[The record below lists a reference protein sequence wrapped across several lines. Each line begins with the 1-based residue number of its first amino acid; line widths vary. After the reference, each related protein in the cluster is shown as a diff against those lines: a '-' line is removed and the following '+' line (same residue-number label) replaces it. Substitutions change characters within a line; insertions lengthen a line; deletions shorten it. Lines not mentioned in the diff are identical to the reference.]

1 MTGVGSGR
9 RDTPRPDGP
18 LPWAMVKNL
27 PADLSRSPFRRVKG
41 TGGSPTP
48 RRAAVFNPFT
58 EAAEHDATDA
68 ELVEQAKNGDRTAL
82 EKLVLRHQAWIYNVA
97 VRMVFQPHDAEE
109 VTQEV
114 LVKAVTRLSTFKGES
129 RFRTWLY
136 RIAANHVLNMKR
148 RRAETQ
154 VTTFDAYGAAID
166 GTPDLD
172 LPDPRTVPVELPLL
186 VEEAKTGCTMGMLL
200 CLDRKQR
207 LIFTL
212 GEILGVSDSVGG
224 EVLEMTP
231 ENFRQCLAR
240 ARRDLHNFMNHQ
252 CGLVNRSNPCR
263 CPKKTRGFIEN
274 GHVDPHHL
282 LFVPEHVQKVREV
295 APEMVRE
302 IEEVVERQHAAI
314 YRDHPFLQ
322 PADQVGW
329 LRRLVENQAAGG
341 ALHLN

>member
-1 MTGVGSGR
+1 M
-9 RDTPRPDGP
+9 
-18 LPWAMVKNL
+18 
-27 PADLSRSPFRRVKG
+27 
-41 TGGSPTP
+41 
-48 RRAAVFNPFT
+48 FNPF
-58 EAAEHDATDA
+58 AEVAENGPTDA
-68 ELVEQAKNGDRTAL
+68 ELVQQATHGDRTAL
-82 EKLVLRHQAWIYNVA
+82 EKLVLRHQAWVYNIA

-114 LVKAVTRLSTFKGES
+114 LVKVITKLSTFKGES
-129 RFRTWLY
+129 KFRTWLY

-212 GEILGVSDSVGG
+212 GEILGVCDSVGG

-231 ENFRQCLAR
+231 ENFRQRLAR

-263 CPKKTRGFIEN
+263 CPKKTRGFIEQ
-274 GHVDPHHL
+274 GHVDPQHL
-282 LFVPEHVQKVREV
+282 LFVPEHVERVRDV
-295 APEMVRE
+295 AGETVRE
-302 IEEVVERQHAAI
+302 IEDVVERQHAAI
-314 YRDHPFLQ
+314 FREHPFLR
-322 PADQVGW
+322 PPDETHW
-329 LRRLVENQAAGG
+329 LRGMLEREDVRG